1 MGDNVGADLIHKPE
15 LVKVKIASSGFGH
28 ISGKAHKISG
38 ASSFAGP
45 MRTLYCFSYLN
56 RSKLAQGV

>member
-15 LVKVKIASSGFGH
+15 LVKVKIAFANSGH
-28 ISGKAHKISG
+28 ISGKALKISG

-45 MRTLYCFSYLN
+45 MRPLYCLGWAYEALV
-56 RSKLAQGV
+56 LL